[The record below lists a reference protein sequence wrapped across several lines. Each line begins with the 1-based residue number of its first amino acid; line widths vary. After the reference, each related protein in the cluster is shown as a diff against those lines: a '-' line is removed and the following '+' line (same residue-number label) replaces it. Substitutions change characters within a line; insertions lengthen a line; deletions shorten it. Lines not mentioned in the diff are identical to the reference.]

1 MIELEVT
8 GSFKNLEKFLKA
20 ASKED
25 FYAGL
30 DALAQRGVE
39 ALAANTP
46 KDTGA
51 TASSWDYT
59 IKKSRGRLTITWTN
73 SHVDSGVPVAIIL
86 QCGHATGTGGYVAGT
101 DYINPAIKPIFDDI
115 ARQVWKK
122 VTK

>member
-30 DALAQRGVE
+30 DDLAKRGVE

-86 QCGHATGTGGYVAGT
+86 QYGHATGTGGYVAGT

>member
-30 DALAQRGVE
+30 DALAKRGVE

-51 TASSWDYT
+51 TASSWGYT
-59 IKKSRGRLTITWTN
+59 INKSRGRLTITWTN

-86 QCGHATGTGGYVAGT
+86 QYGHGTGTGGYVAGT

-115 ARQVWKK
+115 ARQVWEK